1 MSGDQVVVTVG
12 IHSLRV
18 DRFSASTGLRTATRA
33 LSSEAAPSLAV
44 YDRTIRVFN
53 TRTTRVRIVATLAR
67 PPHQV
72 LAMRGRA
79 IWLAGTGTRIAAV
92 PLS

>member
-44 YDRTIRVFN
+44 YDRWIVYPVDRTIR
-53 TRTTRVRIVATLAR
+53 
-67 PPHQV
+67 
-72 LAMRGRA
+72 
-79 IWLAGTGTRIAAV
+79 AASG
-92 PLS
+92 LRSW